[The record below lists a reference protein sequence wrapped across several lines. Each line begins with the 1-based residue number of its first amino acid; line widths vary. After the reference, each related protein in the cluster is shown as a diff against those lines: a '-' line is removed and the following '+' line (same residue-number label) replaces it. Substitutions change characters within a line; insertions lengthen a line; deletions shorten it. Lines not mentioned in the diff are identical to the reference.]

1 MQTPIPP
8 VVVRRTWNLQI
19 VVTIAQVGDD
29 FAENASVNYV
39 YSLYIVCVRKNGRV
53 FVIWRGCDLWAFKN
67 SSGNDGNCYILP
79 FCCLVIVCDSEVAS
93 SEL

>member
-39 YSLYIVCVRKNGRV
+39 LIVHCMCWKKRQSV
-53 FVIWRGCDLWAFKN
+53 CDLERLRFV
-67 SSGNDGNCYILP
+67 G
-79 FCCLVIVCDSEVAS
+79 V
-93 SEL
+93 